1 MLQYMCLRIVRF
13 FSFIR
18 SIFRMKEASPMD
30 RSMPYLLIAFIGM
43 IVVVY
48 LMFADRRRAR
58 MQRLKVKKLYASPL
72 FEAMRPMLRQAQKY
86 SIESLTIDKT
96 GFTIRFLFPFGHETK
111 FCVTDHGYPNL
122 TIDRQETLLMLMEEV
137 VPKLTAS
144 LNTFTNCTSAPKVP
158 NSCANMS
165 GATFWSFF
173 ACFWCCS
180 C

>member
-1 MLQYMCLRIVRF
+1 
-13 FSFIR
+13 
-18 SIFRMKEASPMD
+18 MD

-58 MQRLKVKKLYASPL
+58 MQRLKVKKLYSSPR
-72 FEAMRPMLRQAQKY
+72 FEVMRPMLRQAQKY

-122 TIDRQETLLMLMEEV
+122 TIDRQETLLMLLEEV

-144 LNTFTNCTSAPKVP
+144 DCYSFRSVRNRLLDGRVEYQYKYLIQIDYKNMLIRAPYY
-158 NSCANMS
+158 NGSLQS
-165 GATFWSFF
+165 QLW
-173 ACFWCCS
+173 
-180 C
+180 